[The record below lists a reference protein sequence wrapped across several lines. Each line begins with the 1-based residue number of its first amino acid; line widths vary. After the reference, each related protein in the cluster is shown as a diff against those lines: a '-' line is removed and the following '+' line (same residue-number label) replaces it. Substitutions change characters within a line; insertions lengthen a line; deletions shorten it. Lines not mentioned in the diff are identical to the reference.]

1 MTGGLVNTGNTCYIN
16 TIIQCL
22 GHCPILLRYILES
35 CSNVEDNTFATNFYE
50 VLKELWIN
58 QNSIIPR
65 KFLRFLKANIRS
77 IDIYEQNDIHE
88 FCTIFID
95 KLNQSVCK
103 SITVTK
109 TDLIKKYNYSNSDM
123 DIQRFK
129 MDVSWYEKTGKEYSP
144 LVPMFYGQTISQIIC
159 GHCDKIF
166 HNYEIYSNFLLP
178 ITETTNNL
186 YDCFD
191 EYFQEE
197 WINTEDPIWTCD
209 ECKHKDKSCKTS
221 KVWRFPHILMIS
233 LKRFT
238 FDLQKNNKPIKIPEL
253 LNLSK
258 YKLDLTE
265 AALHGSQSSAQS
277 SAQSS
282 NSSSTYQLQ
291 AVAHHHGSSDS
302 GHYNAICKKEN
313 KWYYCDD
320 ITIKEIENPIHEYGY
335 VYFYTLI

>member
-22 GHCPILLRYILES
+22 GHCPMLLRYILES

-50 VLKELWIN
+50 VLKELWVN

-65 KFLRFLKANIRS
+65 KFLRFLKANISS

-95 KLNQSVCK
+95 KLNQSVSK

-144 LVPMFYGQTISQIIC
+144 LVPMFHGQTISQIIC

-178 ITETTNNL
+178 ITETTQNL

-197 WINTEDPIWTCD
+197 WINVEDPIWTCD
-209 ECKHKDKSCKTS
+209 ECKHKHKSCKTS

-238 FDLQKNNKPIKIPEL
+238 FDLRKNNKAIQIPET

-258 YKLDLTE
+258 YCL
-265 AALHGSQSSAQS
+265 AGSVGE
-277 SAQSS
+277 S
-282 NSSSTYQLQ
+282 NSVYQLQ
-291 AVAHHHGSSDS
+291 AVAHHHGSSNS
-302 GHYNAICKKEN
+302 GHYNAICKTEN

-320 ITIKEIENPIHEYGY
+320 IIVKEIQEPIHEQGY
-335 VYFYTLI
+335 VYFYTLAH